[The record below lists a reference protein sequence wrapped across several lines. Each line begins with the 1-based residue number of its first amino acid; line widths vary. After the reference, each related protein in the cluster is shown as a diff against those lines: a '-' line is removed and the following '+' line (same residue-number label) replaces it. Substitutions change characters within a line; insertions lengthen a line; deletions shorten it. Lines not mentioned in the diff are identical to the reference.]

1 MKDSHPKKDL
11 GELIKNISQIV
22 FPSYNPKFHDTQFLP
37 IFCRRCLKEG
47 NGRTHFIR
55 KAAIGRIMRNIRE
68 NQILLSAKLPRA
80 YILEQRELKIN
91 PIEYAKYIQVSI
103 QTKGDGSQE
112 LIMKTNK
119 PFQREGNVTIEVIA
133 DASENVFTYE
143 LRTNLYISRLPFTLD
158 MIGHD

>member
-1 MKDSHPKKDL
+1 
-11 GELIKNISQIV
+11 
-22 FPSYNPKFHDTQFLP
+22 
-37 IFCRRCLKEG
+37 
-47 NGRTHFIR
+47 
-55 KAAIGRIMRNIRE
+55 MRNIRE